1 MKSISLKNRIL
12 WAIGSIIALWFFY
25 IMFRYVFFDIHG
37 MKQFPLNMLILGLIV
52 ILVAAI
58 TYSRKV
64 MICTIVGYIISFLIG
79 MVSSSDYYQYG
90 TRYNNDWKIWMLSY
104 LFFITLGIVLEL
116 IIKHK
121 KNRNTHVA

>member
-12 WAIGSIIALWFFY
+12 WAIGSIIALCFFY
-25 IMFRYVFFDIHG
+25 IMFRYVFFDIHV
-37 MKQFPLNMLILGLIV
+37 MKQFPLNMLFLGLIV

-64 MICTIVGYIISFLIG
+64 MICTVAGYIISFLIG
-79 MVSSSDYYQYG
+79 MVFGSDYYQYG
-90 TRYNNDWKIWMLSY
+90 TRYNNDWKIWMISY

-116 IIKHK
+116 IFKHK
-121 KNRNTHVA
+121 KNCNTRVD